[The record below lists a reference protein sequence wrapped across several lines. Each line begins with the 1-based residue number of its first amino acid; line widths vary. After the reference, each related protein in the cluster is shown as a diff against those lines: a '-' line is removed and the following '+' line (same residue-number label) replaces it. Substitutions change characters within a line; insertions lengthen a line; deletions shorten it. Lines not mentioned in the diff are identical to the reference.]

1 MPAGAQYQHD
11 SDALVEGLEGNTLR
25 YAKLLAEAA
34 DEVMPEPSED
44 LALAD
49 AIDVLHQQA
58 RWRPAR
64 CWALWPFRMR
74 GLGHKHL
81 VDSRKP
87 LPQMH
92 ALVAIMAIPRAW
104 LGHKHP

>member
-58 RWRPAR
+58 R
-64 CWALWPFRMR
+64 CWPVPRKSLWPFGMR
-74 GLGHKHL
+74 GWDTSTWWMAPRLYLDARLG
-81 VDSRKP
+81 
-87 LPQMH
+87 
-92 ALVAIMAIPRAW
+92 
-104 LGHKHP
+104 